1 MKINTKMILGGGV
14 LTVIPVLISGILL
27 ANIAIDKG
35 RATIEEDAKQSLIAV
50 RDITAAEIT
59 RYMHNIEQ
67 QAASLSE
74 NLMVVEAMT
83 NFSLNFNSHSSY
95 LADENIETQ
104 RAHIRGYYEQH
115 FGEEFKT
122 LNNNQTAPIDDLINP
137 LDKQSV
143 ALQYDF
149 ISNNPHPLGSKHL
162 LDQTTQVSSY
172 ASTHEKYHDVFRSYI
187 ERFGFYDLFL
197 VDHNTGDIVYSVFKE
212 LDYTTS
218 LIDGPY
224 AETGIGQ
231 AFAMANSADDKNFIG
246 LTDFAPY
253 LPSYNAPA
261 SFIATPIYYKDT
273 KVGIL
278 ILQMPI
284 DRINSIMTHKGNW
297 KEAGLG
303 ETGESYLVGDDYT
316 MRSNDRLL
324 MENKAHY
331 LELMQSLNDA
341 DTLATMDVK
350 ETTIG
355 LQAVETKGTTAAF
368 NGKKG
373 FGIFPNHR
381 NINVLSAYKPL
392 DIKGVNWVIM
402 SEIDEEEAFT
412 PVVALKSKITNTV
425 IVIFLFALATGP
437 LLAWLLA
444 KTVIKPIKKLTKTIH
459 GMADGEGDLTQR
471 IEIKG
476 NSELDELA
484 HWLNTFV
491 DHLDETFSTLIKSAM
506 RLVPM
511 SEDLADGNSVVTRI
525 ANEQNQQIKTVESRL
540 EQAKE
545 SILRVHDATD
555 KINENSQ
562 EGVKITHAGLAMFTK
577 THEQMNVLKDIISET
592 AHSIDRLKDDNDK
605 IVSVISVINGIADQT
620 NLLALNAAIE
630 AARAGEAGRGFAV
643 VADEVRALASR
654 TSEATLEVSAMID
667 TIKEGTNAVVSTMN
681 KGKESTLECSE
692 QVTEAQEILS
702 SIEVAIENI
711 SSAATMIT
719 TAVHEQGESFSTVSD
734 DFGLLDK
741 QFTQSKEAGE
751 IAVQV
756 GTDMSKMSLKLHE
769 MVDQFILSDQDWST
783 SRRSKVRMELDNLD

>member
-1 MKINTKMILGGGV
+1 MILGGGGFA
-14 LTVIPVLISGILL
+14 VIPVLISGILL

-35 RATIEEDAKQSLIAV
+35 KATIEEDVKQSLIAI

-74 NLMVVEAMT
+74 NLMVIEAMT
-83 NFSLNFNSHSSY
+83 KFSLNFNSHSSY
-95 LADENIETQ
+95 LADEDVDIQ
-104 RAHIRGYYEQH
+104 RAHIEEYYAQH
-115 FGEEFKT
+115 FGEEFKA
-122 LNNNQTAPIDDLINP
+122 LNNNQTAHIDVLINP
-137 LDKQSV
+137 LDKQSI

-149 ISNNPHPLGSKHL
+149 ISNNPHPLGNKHL
-162 LDQTTQVSSY
+162 LDKTTQVSSY
-172 ASTHEKYHDVFRSYI
+172 TSTHEKYHYVFRNYI

-197 VDHNTGDIVYSVFKE
+197 VDHNTGDIVYSVFKK

-224 AETGIGQ
+224 ANTGIGQ
-231 AFAMANSADDKNFIG
+231 AFAMANNADDKGFVG

-261 SFIATPIYYKDT
+261 SFIATPIYYKET

-284 DRINSIMTHKGNW
+284 DRINSIMTHNEKW
-297 KEAGLG
+297 KETGLG
-303 ETGESYLVGDDYT
+303 ETGESYLVGNDYT

-324 MENKAHY
+324 IEDKAHY
-331 LELMQSLNDA
+331 IELMQSLNLDA
-341 DTLATMDVK
+341 NTLATTDVK

-355 LQAVETKGTTAAF
+355 LQTVETQGTKAALS
-368 NGKKG
+368 GEQG

-402 SEIDEEEAFT
+402 SEIDETEAFT

-425 IVIFLFALATGP
+425 IMIFLFMLATGP

-444 KTVIKPIKKLTKTIH
+444 STIVKPIKKLTETIH

-471 IEIKG
+471 IEVKG

-491 DHLDETFSTLIKSAM
+491 DHLDETFSALIKSAM

-511 SEDLADGNSVVTRI
+511 SEDLADGNNVVTRI
-525 ANEQNQQIKTVESRL
+525 ANEQNQQIKTVESHL

-545 SILRVHDATD
+545 SILRVNDATD

-562 EGVKITHAGLAMFTK
+562 EGVKITHEGLAMFNK
-577 THEQMNVLKDIISET
+577 THEQMYILKDIITET

-605 IVSVISVINGIADQT
+605 IVGIISVINDIADQT

-654 TSEATLEVSAMID
+654 TSEATMEVSVMID
-667 TIKEGTNAVVSTMN
+667 NIKEGTNTVVITMN
-681 KGKESTLECSE
+681 KGKESTLQCSE

-702 SIEVAIENI
+702 SIEVAIGNI

-719 TAVHEQGESFSTVSD
+719 TAVHEQGDSFSQVSN
-734 DFGLLDK
+734 DFNLLEK
-741 QFTQSKEAGE
+741 QFTQSKEAGK

-756 GTDMSKMSLKLHE
+756 GTDMSKMSMKLHE
-769 MVDQFILSDQDWST
+769 MVDQFILTDQDWNT
-783 SRRSKVRMELDNLD
+783 SCRSKVRVESDNI